1 MTTPESMV
9 SATDS
14 APATGVENE
23 ADIHMVA
30 TGLAQCALHLGVA
43 QELVSIQ
50 RMVAEVALCW
60 PGPLADNWWKWLVEA
75 GRSLKLDLRVS
86 DVQSRDLV
94 PILTSG
100 AVVLTKA
107 GDGQTLVELKRSG
120 RRGFVARRQDGNPAT
135 ADLPFQNGLLRVVIG
150 HAAHPPG
157 EHDSHAHPKPF
168 ALLWKLL
175 QPEQKDILTVIA
187 ISSVAGLLMLSVP
200 VTAQQLVRTVTFAT
214 LYQPIVILS
223 LILLGLLGFVAAL
236 QTLQAYVAELIQRRL
251 LIRVAGT
258 VARHLPRVAPQTWQR
273 THVPE
278 VMNRFLE
285 IVVIQKVVAS
295 LLVDGIGIVL
305 TTVIGMSVMAFYHP
319 FLLGYDVVLLGFL
332 ALAVFGL
339 GRRGVQT
346 AILESK
352 AKYRVLAW
360 LESIAQSPSIF
371 QSFGVDALACD
382 RADVLC
388 AQYLQQRRAHF
399 RILLRQ
405 VVMILFI
412 QVVAT
417 TALLGLGG
425 YLVLQE
431 QLTLGQLIAA
441 ELIVAMIVASFAKL
455 GKHIE
460 GWYDLLAAV
469 DKLAHLTDLPLQSSG
484 GIVGVS
490 RKGPARLAIRL
501 RDRTGSAPGSD
512 EKSTD
517 AAESTDETNVLIEPG
532 GMVALWNWDEKVLES
547 IRQAFA
553 GSRSREAWMVT
564 VDGSDLADFR
574 PDLVA
579 AHVAVACRQEFL
591 SGTIAE
597 NIHLH
602 RLGITDADVLR
613 ALDIVGL
620 TEEFQQTQ
628 ISYTDVM
635 QPSGWPLSFSQ
646 ALRVVLARTLIG
658 RPRALVID
666 GLFDLMGDNDL
677 RDCVSR
683 LAIIAADT
691 TVVIITNQV
700 RVASLIPRIAHPQA
714 QVQFPAVD
722 KVLAAAKATAATPS
736 SGS

>member
-14 APATGVENE
+14 APAAGVENE
-23 ADIHMVA
+23 ADNHIVA
-30 TGLAQCALHLGVA
+30 TGLAHCAMHLGVV

-60 PGPLADNWWKWLVEA
+60 PGALADNWWKWLAEA

-86 DVQSRDLV
+86 DVHARDLV

-100 AVVLTKA
+100 AVVLAKA
-107 GDGQTLVELKRSG
+107 ADGQSLVELKRSG
-120 RRGFVARRQDGNPAT
+120 HRGFVARRLDGHPASVSQ
-135 ADLPFQNGLLRVVIG
+135 PFQNGLLRVVIG
-150 HAAHPPG
+150 HAAHHPS

-168 ALLWKLL
+168 VLLWKLL
-175 QPEQKDILTVIA
+175 LPEQKDILTVIA
-187 ISSVAGLLMLSVP
+187 ISSVAGILMLSVP

-214 LYQPIVILS
+214 LYQPIVVLS

-251 LIRVAGT
+251 FIRVAGT
-258 VARHLPRVAPQTWQR
+258 VARHLPRVSPQAWQQMN
-273 THVPE
+273 VPE
-278 VMNRFLE
+278 VMNRFLD
-285 IVVIQKVVAS
+285 IVVVQKVVAS
-295 LLVDGIGIVL
+295 LLVDGIGILL

-319 FLLGYDVVLLGFL
+319 FLLGYDVLLLGFL
-332 ALAVFGL
+332 ALVVFGL

-352 AKYRVLAW
+352 AKYNVVAW
-360 LESIAQSPSIF
+360 LETMARCPSIF

-412 QVVAT
+412 QVIAT

-431 QLTLGQLIAA
+431 QLTLGQLVAA

-469 DKLAHLTDLPLQSSG
+469 DKLAHLTDLPLQSSE

-490 RKGPARLAIRL
+490 RKGPARLTIRH
-501 RDRTGSAPGSD
+501 RDRTRHTPGSD
-512 EKSTD
+512 EKSID
-517 AAESTDETNVLIEPG
+517 AAESTDETDMVVEPG
-532 GMVALWNWDEKVLES
+532 CMVALWNWDEKVVES

-553 GSRSREAWMVT
+553 GSRSREGWMVT
-564 VDGSDLADFR
+564 VDGVDLADFR

-591 SGTIAE
+591 PATIAE

-613 ALDIVGL
+613 TLDITGL

-628 ISYTDVM
+628 ISHSDGM
-635 QPSGWPLSFSQ
+635 QPSGWPLTFSQ
-646 ALRVVLARTLIG
+646 ALHVVLARTLIG
-658 RPRALVID
+658 RPRAVVID

-683 LAIIAADT
+683 LALISADT
-691 TVVIITNQV
+691 TIVIITNQV

-714 QVQFPAVD
+714 QVQFPPVD
-722 KVLAAAKATAATPS
+722 KALAAAKATAATPS
-736 SGS
+736 HGS

>member
-1 MTTPESMV
+1 MV
-9 SATDS
+9 SAKDS
-14 APATGVENE
+14 VPTTGVDND
-23 ADIHMVA
+23 ANIHIVA
-30 TGLAQCALHLGVA
+30 MGLAHCANHLGVER
-43 QELVSIQ
+43 ELVSIQ
-50 RMVAEVALCW
+50 RTVTEVALCW
-60 PGPLADNWWKWLVEA
+60 PGQLDDNWWKWLVEA
-75 GRSLKLDLRVS
+75 GRSLRLDLRVS
-86 DVQSRDLV
+86 DVQARDLV
-94 PILTSG
+94 PLLMSG
-100 AVVLTKA
+100 AVVLAKA

-120 RRGFVARRQDGNPAT
+120 RRGFVSRRLDGNPAT
-135 ADLPFQNGLLRVVIG
+135 AELPFENGLLRVVIG
-150 HAAHPPG
+150 EVADHSD

-187 ISSVAGLLMLSVP
+187 ISCVAGILMLSVP
-200 VTAQQLVRTVTFAT
+200 ITAQQLVRTVTFAT
-214 LYQPIVILS
+214 LYQPIVVLS

-251 LIRVAGT
+251 FIRVAGS
-258 VARHLPRVAPQTWQR
+258 VARHLPRVTPQTWQHM
-273 THVPE
+273 HVPE
-278 VMNRFLE
+278 VMNRFLD

-332 ALAVFGL
+332 ALVVFGI

-352 AKYRVLAW
+352 AKYSVLAW
-360 LESIAQSPSIF
+360 LESIAQAPSIF
-371 QSFGVDALACD
+371 RSFGVDALASD

-431 QLTLGQLIAA
+431 QLTLGQLVAA
-441 ELIVAMIVASFAKL
+441 ELMVAMIVASFAKL

-469 DKLAHLTDLPLQSSG
+469 DKVAHLTDLPLQPSD

-490 RKGPARLAIRL
+490 RRGPASVAIRA
-501 RDRTGSAPGSD
+501 RDRTDSTHGSD
-512 EKSTD
+512 HSSTGSS
-517 AAESTDETNVLIEPG
+517 ESAYETNVVVEPG
-532 GMVALWNWDEKVLES
+532 GMVALWGWDEKVLES
-547 IRQAFA
+547 IRLAFA
-553 GSRSREAWMVT
+553 GSRLREGWMVT
-564 VDGSDLADFR
+564 VDGIDLAAFR

-579 AHVAVACRQEFL
+579 AHVAVASRQEFIP
-591 SGTIAE
+591 GTIAE

-602 RLGITDADVLR
+602 RLGITDGDVLR
-613 ALDIVGL
+613 ALDTTGL
-620 TEEFQQTQ
+620 TQEFQQTQ
-628 ISYTDVM
+628 ISHTDLL
-635 QPSGWPLSFSQ
+635 QPSGWPLTFSQ
-646 ALRVVLARTLIG
+646 TLRMVLARALIG
-658 RPRALVID
+658 RPRALLID
-666 GLFDLMGDNDL
+666 RLFDLMGDNEL
-677 RDCVSR
+677 RDIVSR
-683 LAIIAADT
+683 LALIAADT
-691 TVVIITNQV
+691 TVVIITHQE
-700 RVASLIPRIAHPQA
+700 RVARLIPRIAHPPA
-714 QVQFPAVD
+714 QDSLPLIDNVVGTAH
-722 KVLAAAKATAATPS
+722 ATAATPS
-736 SGS
+736 SGK